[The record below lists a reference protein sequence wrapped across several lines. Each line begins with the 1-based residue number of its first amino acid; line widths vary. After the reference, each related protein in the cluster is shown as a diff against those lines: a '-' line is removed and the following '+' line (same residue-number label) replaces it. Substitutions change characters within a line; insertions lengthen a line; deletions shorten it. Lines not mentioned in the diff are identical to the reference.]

1 MRAVVIIWAWATGV
15 YFGYVLRPP
24 RVTEKYVK
32 VICIPD
38 SDTQAKA
45 GDSIELNVDEWIEY
59 NNIKT
64 KQVKYH
70 R

>member
-1 MRAVVIIWAWATGV
+1 MKVFVIVWVWVNGV
-15 YFGYVLRPP
+15 YIGYILRPP

-38 SDTQAKA
+38 SDTQAKP
-45 GDSIELNVDEWIEY
+45 GDSIELNVGEWIEY

-64 KQVKYH
+64 EQVKCH
-70 R
+70 Q